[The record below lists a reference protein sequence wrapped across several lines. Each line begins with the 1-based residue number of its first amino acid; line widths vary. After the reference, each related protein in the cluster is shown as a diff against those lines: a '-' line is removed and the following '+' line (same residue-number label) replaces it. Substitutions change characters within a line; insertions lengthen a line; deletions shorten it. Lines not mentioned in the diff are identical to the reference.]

1 MVRDV
6 GFIGLG
12 NIGLPMAKRLAT
24 SGHFRV
30 SVCGHRRREPLEV
43 MAAAGAKVVN
53 TPRQVA
59 EASQVFISMVRDQ
72 PQTEQV
78 LFGEG
83 GAWEALSPG
92 SILVFSST
100 LNPDYC
106 RELEQR
112 GRARGIAVLDA
123 PVSGMSKGAEAGTLT
138 FFAGGAREIVDKCR
152 PVFEAMGKN
161 IFHLGGVGTGQV
173 AKLSNNI
180 LLFAAIHATGEVI
193 RLAEKA
199 GLGWRELL
207 NTIQVS
213 TGNCW
218 TIQNWEYLG
227 AVNQDP
233 ANVFD
238 LAYKDLEAALGFAR
252 HQNLRLPLSGL
263 MAQMDMPPFP

>member
-12 NIGLPMAKRLAT
+12 NIGLPMARRLAS
-24 SGHFRV
+24 SGSFRV
-30 SVCGHRRREPLEV
+30 TVCGHRRREPLET
-43 MAAAGAKVVN
+43 MAAAGARVASN
-53 TPRQVA
+53 PRQAA

-72 PQTEQV
+72 PQTEQA

-83 GAWEALSPG
+83 GAWEALGPG
-92 SILVFSST
+92 TVLVLSST
-100 LNPDYC
+100 LSPDFC
-106 RELEQR
+106 QELEQR
-112 GRARGIAVLDA
+112 GKARGIAVLDA
-123 PVSGMSKGAEAGTLT
+123 PVSGMAKGAEAGTLT
-138 FFAGGAREIVDKCR
+138 FFVGGDREVMEKCR
-152 PVFEAMGKN
+152 PLFEAMGKN

-173 AKLSNNI
+173 AKLSNNL

-193 RLAEKA
+193 RMAEKA
-199 GLGWRELL
+199 GLGWPELL
-207 NTIQVS
+207 RTIQVS

-227 AVNQDP
+227 VVNRDP

-252 HQNLRLPLSGL
+252 RNGLRLPLAGL
-263 MAQMDMPPFP
+263 MTQLDMPPFP